1 MKFSDLHFKPMKH
14 TRAGQQAKHRFSNGW
29 SISIITGCGWMYT
42 SPNNPYEVAVIKP
55 TGEFLNDDV
64 LSHQSKEDIDAL
76 LKKVGNI
83 PT

>member
-1 MKFSDLHFKPMKH
+1 
-14 TRAGQQAKHRFSNGW
+14 
-29 SISIITGCGWMYT
+29 MYT
-42 SPNNPYEVAVIKP
+42 SPNSPYEVAVIKP
-55 TGEFLNDDV
+55 TGEFLNDGV

>member
-1 MKFSDLHFKPMKH
+1 
-14 TRAGQQAKHRFSNGW
+14 
-29 SISIITGCGWMYT
+29 MYT
-42 SPNNPYEVAVIKP
+42 SPNSPYEVADIKP
-55 TGEFLNDDV
+55 TGEFLNDGV